1 MLAEVLERTRDQVV
15 DELDH
20 RAAITESTELPIAGR
35 RRRLS
40 GLIHEIIEV
49 LRRQGVEETTELP
62 AAASTVADPA
72 LELREREL
80 VRGYLIEQVEQK
92 RMPASPGET
101 VIVAQWVGQ
110 AERARLR
117 DQNTRLRALLDS
129 VQESAAVLGPDGRI
143 LYCNRRAARTLREAT
158 GVPRPEIVGKTPAEL
173 GVPGELLVGR
183 PIEELVP
190 LARQRQSFEMNAWGR
205 DKEGRFEALYRIDGS
220 VGAVMLV
227 VRDVHA
233 RKLAETRLDLL
244 TKLSALTG
252 TLEYDEV
259 AEALVHIPIP
269 QFADWCV
276 VNVIES
282 GRIRRT
288 FLAHADP
295 SKAPLRD
302 EILRELPAWE
312 GRHPLWQEMLI
323 NGFQLL
329 TEVNDDMLRRMST
342 SERQYHLLS
351 RLGMR
356 SLMVVPMV
364 SRGRLLG
371 ILSFAYTVDSGR
383 RYGRD
388 DPPLAEEIALH
399 AAHAFENAR
408 LMKDLKASEE
418 RFRIALGSART
429 AVYEQDTS
437 LRYVWYYN
445 PLAPLNLVGK
455 TAEEGLP
462 PDEAG
467 PLTEIKRRVLEEGER
482 VEQEMDLTFGGELR
496 RHYRDTVEP
505 LRDQTGKIVGVIGAA
520 TDITEQQRTQQQ
532 LTAELD
538 FRERMMGILG
548 HDLRNPLGTVIMAAD
563 LLLRGQELP
572 ATGRSQLVRL
582 RRAAGRMQE
591 MIDTLLDFTRA
602 RFMGSVPVS
611 RVPGDLAEIS
621 RGAIEEMHLAWP
633 DYAIELEVRGD
644 ARGEWDPARMSQTI
658 TNLVTN
664 ALSYGRDRA
673 SVHVTIEGDTREVDV
688 KVHNHGQP
696 IAAEAIPM
704 LFEPFRRGVPEDRSP
719 GGLGLGLYIVK
730 QIVEAHDGSIGVEST
745 EQAGTTFTLHL
756 PRGAAK
762 AAEAAP
768 A

>member
-1 MLAEVLERTRDQVV
+1 MLAEVLERTKDQLV
-15 DELDH
+15 DELER
-20 RAAITESTELPIAGR
+20 RAAVSVSTKLPIAGR
-35 RRRLS
+35 RRRL
-40 GLIHEIIEV
+40 GRLVQEIIEA
-49 LRRQGVEETTELP
+49 LHRQGADESVEVPSP
-62 AAASTVADPA
+62 APIVVDPA

-80 VRGYLIEQVEQK
+80 VRNYLIEAVEQK
-92 RMPASPGET
+92 HMPASPGET

-110 AERARLR
+110 AER
-117 DQNTRLRALLDS
+117 TRLREQNSRLSILLDS
-129 VQESAAVLGPDGRI
+129 VHESAALLGPDGRI
-143 LYCNRRAARTLREAT
+143 LYCNRRAAQILRET
-158 GVPRPEIVGKTPAEL
+158 IGVPRSEIMGKTPAEL
-173 GVPGELLVGR
+173 GVPGELVIGR
-183 PIEELVP
+183 PIEELLP
-190 LARQRQSFEMNAWGR
+190 MARQRQTFQMNAWGR
-205 DKEGRFEALYRIDGS
+205 EKEGCIDAIYRRDGA
-220 VGAVMLV
+220 VGAVTLV
-227 VRDVHA
+227 VRDIHA

-276 VNVIES
+276 VNVVES
-282 GRIRRT
+282 RRIRRT
-288 FLAHADP
+288 FVAHGDP

-302 EILRELPAWE
+302 EILRELPIWE
-312 GRHPLWQEMLI
+312 GRHPLWQDLLTG
-323 NGFQLL
+323 GFQLL
-329 TEVNDDMLRRMST
+329 AEVNDDMLRRLS
-342 SERQYHLLS
+342 SNERQYHLLS
-351 RLGMR
+351 RVGMR

-364 SRGRLLG
+364 SRGHLLG
-371 ILSFAYTVDSGR
+371 ILSFVYTVDSGR

-408 LMKDLKASEE
+408 LMKDLKASEA

-429 AVYEQDTS
+429 AVYEQDTA

-445 PLAPLNLVGK
+445 PLVPLNLVGK

-462 PDEAG
+462 ADEAG
-467 PLTEIKRRVLEEGER
+467 PLTTVKRRVLEEGER
-482 VEQEMDLTFGGELR
+482 IEQEMDFTFGGEER

-505 LRDQTGKIVGVIGAA
+505 LRDHSGKIVGVIGAA
-520 TDITEQQRTQQQ
+520 TDITEQQQTQQQ
-532 LTAELD
+532 LTEELE

-572 ATGRSQLVRL
+572 PTARNHLVRV

-633 DYAIELEVRGD
+633 DYAIELEVHGD
-644 ARGEWDPARMSQTI
+644 TRGEWDPARMSQTI

-664 ALSYGRDRA
+664 AISYGRDGTA
-673 SVHVTIEGDTREVDV
+673 VQVTIEGDARDVDV
-688 KVHNHGQP
+688 KVHNHGRP
-696 IAAEAIPM
+696 IAPESIPM
-704 LFEPFRRGVPEDRSP
+704 LFQPFRRGVPEDRSP

-730 QIVEAHDGSIGVEST
+730 EIVQAHEGSIGVESNA
-745 EQAGTTFTLHL
+745 QAGTTFTMHL
-756 PRGAAK
+756 PRGAA
-762 AAEAAP
+762 APSAAAP